1 MVPPRT
7 VGTVIPVPERIPAD
21 DLPVSIA
28 WVANE
33 LRLIDEDGTLA
44 REDMRTLSEFLVR
57 YGAPAQVAPAST
69 TRTRTRTKPTK
80 AEVRSALTSRILE
93 YLLAHPGATLAE
105 TAHALQM
112 PLADITTSAR
122 PVEWLL
128 LTDDELVAPGVRVE
142 SEAIA
147 ATRERARGALQAANL
162 MASPLTHTSYTNLLR
177 SGRVQGPS
185 VARIVQLFG
194 SWTAACADVGVS
206 SGEALR
212 SNYERTWNED
222 QLFAFVEKF
231 LLIPV
236 HRGASH
242 QFDIWRATVNGT
254 TKVPSLG
261 TVRNI
266 VGGTW
271 NDIRTAALRRMRA
284 RWANTDSV
292 TAD

>member
-1 MVPPRT
+1 MS
-7 VGTVIPVPERIPAD
+7 ERVPAD
-21 DLPVSIA
+21 QLPESIA
-28 WVANE
+28 WVATE
-33 LRLIDEDGTLA
+33 LRLLDADGTLDPVDQSILA
-44 REDMRTLSEFLVR
+44 EFLVR
-57 YGAPAQVAPAST
+57 FATPAPAAEVAPV
-69 TRTRTRTKPTK
+69 RPRIRNKPTK
-80 AEVRSALTSRILE
+80 AEVRSALTTRILD
-93 YLLAHPGATLAE
+93 YLLAHPGSTLAE
-105 TAHALQM
+105 VTEALEM

-128 LTDDELVAPGVRVE
+128 LTDEELTEPTTRVE

-212 SNYERTWNED
+212 SNYERTWNEE
-222 QLFAFVEKF
+222 QLFVFVERF

-271 NDIRTAALRRMRA
+271 NDIRTAALRRMRV
-284 RWANTDSV
+284 RWAN
-292 TAD
+292 